1 MTTTRRA
8 GAGRPTF
15 AHGDDRAAPVRP
27 TIAHGIQGA
36 RRSRPT
42 FAHGALAVAVFGGLL
57 GLAAPVGAQPVP
69 NPERILLDAPAPN
82 DTARRTP
89 PSVEVEAA
97 YWLQLRTP
105 SEPVVSPDGGWLAYV
120 VTQAD
125 VSRNVTIGDVWIARV
140 GTNDAPERVTADLL
154 VEGAP
159 SFSPDGRHLAFL
171 SRRRG
176 GRDVSGAPLDST
188 TAASAQVWI
197 VDVAAVTERPGVARP
212 RPDARRLTAAPEGVH
227 SYDWVAGGVVYRTR
241 AARSDAERRRLAEER
256 RRGFDAV
263 VHGPDPRPWE
273 FWYRPLEP
281 NAAARRLLAADAG
294 VGDWDVTAD
303 GARLVYA
310 SHGGDPLEEESPT
323 DLWMV
328 EFGAGGVAGPAGV
341 TGATTTSNAAP
352 TPRRFT
358 HRWGPDTHPVFSPDG
373 RWVAWLAD
381 QDSSVT
387 YSQEELFVAPVSGTD
402 RDAVCLTRA
411 LDRPIDT
418 PVWRADGRGLWIERI
433 DGEDQEFVNVSFPP
447 DDRDAAPLLSAATR
461 GPGFSFHSELSRSSD
476 GGVLAWIGEGP
487 AAWPDVWVA
496 LRDGVPARRTDLN
509 PSLRTREVPR
519 LERVTIPSFDGLSI
533 SGVLLTPPGLS
544 KSPRATGA
552 RPVSGGGPHPLVVF
566 PHGGPYN
573 RSTLR
578 LRAHPTALALAARG
592 YAVYS
597 PNFRGSRTG
606 THAFGTAL
614 RGDFVSGSYR
624 DVMAGVDALIAAGV
638 ADSSRLAIMGG
649 SYGGYLAMWAIT
661 RTHRFKAAAS
671 MYGMSSLVTDFG
683 NGRHPSYELEY
694 LGEPYWKGNPL
705 WTAQSPAWFADRI
718 RTPLLLLHGEED
730 GSVGISNSREMW
742 TALTVLRRPVE
753 FVRYPRAGHGFHE
766 PNHRIDA
773 TRRLDE
779 WLERWLH

>member
-1 MTTTRRA
+1 MTGSSRV
-8 GAGRPTF
+8 GAPLRPTF
-15 AHGDDRAAPVRP
+15 AHGLATALF
-27 TIAHGIQGA
+27 GA
-36 RRSRPT
+36 
-42 FAHGALAVAVFGGLL
+42 LL
-57 GLAAPVGAQPVP
+57 GLAAPVHAQPVP
-69 NPERILLDAPAPN
+69 LPEPMLLANPASNEPAPP
-82 DTARRTP
+82 TP
-89 PSVEVEAA
+89 PSIELEAA

-105 SEPVVSPDGGWLAYV
+105 SAPVVSPGGDWIAFV

-125 VSRNVTIGDVWIARV
+125 VGRNVTIGDVWIARV
-140 GTNDAPERVTADLL
+140 GTNDAPERVTTDLL
-154 VEGAP
+154 VESAP

-176 GRDVSGAPLDST
+176 GRDVSGTPLDST

-197 VDVAAVTERPGVARP
+197 VDVAAVTERPTFARP

-227 SYDWVAGGVVYRTR
+227 SYDWTTGGVVYRTR
-241 AARSDAERRRLAEER
+241 AARSDAERRRLADDR

-273 FWYRPLEP
+273 FWFRPVEP
-281 NAAARRLLAADAG
+281 NAVARRLLTADAG
-294 VGDWDVTAD
+294 VGDWDVSTD

-328 EFGAGGVAGPAGV
+328 EFGAGGVAGVPPTGAAGPAGASGTPNV
-341 TGATTTSNAAP
+341 AP
-352 TPRRFT
+352 TPRRVT

-373 RWVAWLAD
+373 QWIAWLAD

-402 RDAVCLTRA
+402 ADAVCLTRE
-411 LDRPIDT
+411 LDRPIDN
-418 PVWRADGRGLWIERI
+418 PVWRADGAGLWIERI
-433 DGEDQEFVNVSFPP
+433 DGEDQEFVSVSFPP
-447 DDRDAAPLLSAATR
+447 GERGVASLLSATTR
-461 GPGFSFHSELSRSSD
+461 GPEFSFHSELSRSSD

-509 PSLRTREVPR
+509 PSLRTRPVPR
-519 LERVTIPSFDGLSI
+519 LERRTLPSFDGLPI
-533 SGVLLTPPGLS
+533 SGVLISPPAG
-544 KSPRATGA
+544 RA
-552 RPVSGGGPHPLVVF
+552 PSGDRGPHPLVVF

-614 RGDFVSGSYR
+614 RGDFVNGPYR

-661 RTHRFKAAAS
+661 RTDRFKAAAS

-779 WLERWLH
+779 WLSRWLR